1 MVNLAT
7 PVLTTDTPQ
16 RPVRVPNLSG
26 ANIESLM
33 PDDAYYEV
41 VDGEVYRMPNNG
53 MEHGVRGMRLAAP
66 LTMYIYRHNLGEVL
80 HPDTRYVLA
89 EDEEGIRRMRGPD
102 LSFIRRERMPLPPYP
117 PGFVRLIPDLIVEVR
132 SPHDTFSELRRR
144 INDFLEAGTRLA
156 WLVGPLKR
164 TVTVFAPD
172 REPRT
177 LDAAAELD
185 GEGVVPGFRLSVAAI
200 FT

>member
-7 PVLTTDTPQ
+7 PVLSPDALQ
-16 RPVRVPNLSG
+16 RPVRVPGLSG
-26 ANIESLM
+26 ANIELLM

-53 MEHGVRGMRLAAP
+53 MEHGVRGMRLAVV
-66 LTMYIYRHNLGEVL
+66 LGSYVYRHSLGEVL

-117 PGFVRLIPDLIVEVR
+117 PGFVRLVPDLIVEVR
-132 SPHDTFSELRRR
+132 SPHDTFSELQRR
-144 INDFLEAGTRLA
+144 INDFLDAGTRLA
-156 WLVGPLKR
+156 WLVDPLKR

-172 REPRT
+172 QEPYT
-177 LDAAAELD
+177 LDTAAELD
-185 GEGVVPGFRLSVAAI
+185 GEDIVPGFRLAVASI

>member
-1 MVNLAT
+1 M
-7 PVLTTDTPQ
+7 
-16 RPVRVPNLSG
+16 
-26 ANIESLM
+26 
-33 PDDAYYEV
+33 
-41 VDGEVYRMPNNG
+41 
-53 MEHGVRGMRLAAP
+53 
-66 LTMYIYRHNLGEVL
+66 
-80 HPDTRYVLA
+80 
-89 EDEEGIRRMRGPD
+89 
-102 LSFIRRERMPLPPYP
+102 
-117 PGFVRLIPDLIVEVR
+117 RLIPDLIVEVR

>member
-7 PVLTTDTPQ
+7 PVLTPDTLQ
-16 RPVRVPNLSG
+16 RPVRVPGLSG
-26 ANIESLM
+26 TNIESLM

-66 LTMYIYRHNLGEVL
+66 LTMYIYRHSLGEVL

-132 SPHDTFSELRRR
+132 SPHDTFTELRRR
-144 INDFLEAGTRLA
+144 INDFLHAGTRLA
-156 WLVGPLKR
+156 WLVDPLKR
-164 TVTVFAPD
+164 TVTVFAPG

-185 GEGVVPGFRLSVAAI
+185 GEDIVPGFRLSVAAI

>member
-7 PVLTTDTPQ
+7 PVRTTDSPQ
-16 RPVRVPNLSG
+16 RPVCVPGLSG

-53 MEHGVRGMRLAAP
+53 MEHGVRGMRLAGP
-66 LTMYIYRHNLGEVL
+66 LTMYIYQHSLGEVL
-80 HPDTRYVLA
+80 HPDTRYVLD

-117 PGFVRLIPDLIVEVR
+117 PGFVRLVPDLIVEVR

-156 WLVGPLKR
+156 WLVDPLKR
-164 TVTVFAPD
+164 TVTVFAPG
-172 REPRT
+172 RELHT

-185 GEGVVPGFRLSVAAI
+185 GEDIVPGFRLAVGSI

>member
-7 PVLTTDTPQ
+7 PVLSPDALQ
-16 RPVRVPNLSG
+16 RPVQVPGLSG
-26 ANIESLM
+26 ASIESLM

-41 VDGEVYRMPNNG
+41 VDGEVYRLSGSG
-53 MEHGVRGMRLAAP
+53 MEHGVRGMRLAMP
-66 LTMYIYRHNLGEVL
+66 LTMYVYRHNLGEVL

-89 EDEEGIRRMRGPD
+89 EDEAGIRRMRGPD

-117 PGFVRLIPDLIVEVR
+117 PGFVRLVPDLIVEVR

-144 INDFLEAGTRLA
+144 INDFLDAGTRLA
-156 WLVGPLKR
+156 WLVDPLKR

-172 REPRT
+172 QEPYT
-177 LDAAAELD
+177 LDTAAELD
-185 GEGVVPGFRLSVAAI
+185 GEDIVPGFRLAVASI